1 MTLTLSNFIHSPP
14 NVTFAYFLS
23 IRRSSCGKSPVFIW
37 VWSQYS
43 KYCKTKNATE
53 VLGLILKMPPTE
65 FLLPIHSSA
74 VIIISVI
81 LFIKRRLIKIM
92 LPMSNL
98 YFAVNSSKSY
108 VNPLFIL
115 RGSFSVM
122 VLLLKTSVYSLK
134 IVNSAKGAMF
144 QVPAL
149 KFLCTVLKR
158 NQQEVHYQLFRCI
171 ACLPTGQ
178 ASPLN
183 FTAVYVHQN

>member
-1 MTLTLSNFIHSPP
+1 M
-14 NVTFAYFLS
+14 
-23 IRRSSCGKSPVFIW
+23 RKESCFHMGMEPIF
-37 VWSQYS
+37 Q
-43 KYCKTKNATE
+43 
-53 VLGLILKMPPTE
+53 VLQNEECNRGIGLILKMPPTE
-65 FLLPIHSSA
+65 FPLPNHSST

-122 VLLLKTSVYSLK
+122 VLLLKTSAYSLN

-183 FTAVYVHQN
+183 FTAVYVHQNYWEVQLIPSKCH